1 MAEKRSITDQAKE
14 PDHKEPSNITEESG
28 FTRRDFLQQSM
39 AVASGLALGSV
50 LPSYANELMTA
61 EPQACG
67 PGPGQGFKKSW
78 RSGVLVLVR
87 GPKRY
92 KPY

>member
-50 LPSYANELMTA
+50 LPSSAHWHRTA
-61 EPQACG
+61 TPNRVPSPTPPPLTVGGNPAE
-67 PGPGQGFKKSW
+67 
-78 RSGVLVLVR
+78 
-87 GPKRY
+87 
-92 KPY
+92 